1 VHHVTEFRS
10 SVEIGFDRDH
20 ATKVLSFVGHSE
32 HPRSVVTHCKNANE
46 MKKSARIAGLASR
59 SNRLSDHPPDSA
71 LGAVVLRQDHLPP
84 ARYRRPRP
92 PVRDR
97 SPWFSVSSRNQISQ
111 PISSLTSLQSL
122 PIAGKMSCGE
132 TSTWRRVGLDAGAA
146 RITTCWSRKSETKR
160 QSLSTPFLGRLRRV
174 GRRCR
179 IRSLKDVHASGK
191 PSQLVRKQL
200 TPALL
205 RRYLP
210 LETADLFRDT
220 LLFCPKL
227 LDRLLEISHSFSS
240 RLVGDLRTRRQFS
253 LGLNN
258 SYWRGIVSNTIA
270 GPKHCSDGNRE
281 KKKEN
286 RRQYAARSSWLA
298 VDAITWGEVAHPGS
312 KPTTID

>member
-1 VHHVTEFRS
+1 MVLGIVEKPDKPANLVSDLLTEPADRWENVLRRNVDLASSRLTCRS
-10 SVEIGFDRDH
+10 SPHHHLLVKKER
-20 ATKVLSFVGHSE
+20 
-32 HPRSVVTHCKNANE
+32 NE
-46 MKKSARIAGLASR
+46 A
-59 SNRLSDHPPDSA
+59 
-71 LGAVVLRQDHLPP
+71 AV
-84 ARYRRPRP
+84 
-92 PVRDR
+92 
-97 SPWFSVSSRNQISQ
+97 I
-111 PISSLTSLQSL
+111 
-122 PIAGKMSCGE
+122 
-132 TSTWRRVGLDAGAA
+132 
-146 RITTCWSRKSETKR
+146 
-160 QSLSTPFLGRLRRV
+160 
-174 GRRCR
+174 
-179 IRSLKDVHASGK
+179 VHALSWQVAAGWAALPHSILEGCPRERK
-191 PSQLVRKQL
+191 ALPLFRKQL
-200 TPALL
+200 TPALH

-286 RRQYAARSSWLA
+286 PRQYAARSSWLA
-298 VDAITWGEVAHPGS
+298 VDAITWGEVANPAS